1 MDAAKPSLA
10 RRALAF
16 VVLLV
21 AAIVLFRIALGA
33 VTAVFWLGAAAAL
46 VAAAIWALSTV
57 KAARRGRSV
66 QSAPA
71 DRLHG
76 TSHEERV
83 EAEKRRIQQQLRDR
97 ARG

>member
-1 MDAAKPSLA
+1 MDAARPSLA

-16 VVLLV
+16 VVLAV
-21 AAIVLFRIALGA
+21 AAVVLFRMALGA
-33 VTAVFWLGAAAAL
+33 LTTAFWLVAVVAVI
-46 VAAAIWALSTV
+46 VAAFWALSTV

-76 TSHEERV
+76 TSREERV